1 MYMVYS
7 RMSRCVIRPE
17 GIEAIAEEFASYSL
31 VKLTLRLLRV
41 GEWTKTVHTLALRE
55 AQGVLFALQV

>member
-1 MYMVYS
+1 M
-7 RMSRCVIRPE
+7 IRPE